1 MSQAPDDELRTG
13 TAGRVALVLGALTLV
28 GALAWWLWPAQS
40 GEVELAHRVL
50 IVGGTATDLVTPI
63 AEAGF
68 EAEQRTWADTETDVR
83 ELTGSFDRDA
93 LLDYA
98 DEHGYGFV
106 AVMLGNDDPW
116 TGVELDSEAPSE
128 ADAAVLCVGELCL
141 DGQPRVHF
149 GALPP
154 GFEYAPALRRSEAL
168 RLALYE
174 HPDLLRLWEQPT
186 PEQMQQQLQLGK
198 LADARTRL
206 ASMLVRYREGASAWP
221 KQWPK
226 DAITQPWTHVHGF
239 PVPGGLALQR
249 TPLQLAVDERRKVE
263 VVEREREV
271 VFVPIPTRNG
281 DPFANAKPI
290 TLPLLGNGVLSNNLR
305 WLVAEDVE
313 RGAVHRWELGPGTLH
328 DRGPI
333 EHDDFRRADR
343 WDRAELSDT
352 GTLAWA
358 TLEGVSSELGA
369 LRLQDLQ
376 PIDFC
381 WHDAQ
386 TLALAL
392 FDESEGLDHAL
403 SSLLLARPN
412 TDTPELLALSLADV
426 LGDHGGY
433 VEPLSVHPT
442 SSAGTYVV
450 VRHQTPEGLA
460 VESLIRIALPS
471 PALSVPS
478 AVASTIDPASLR
490 AVLRPIAA
498 LREHSGAAIES
509 LGIIPPFEQLD
520 IAPDGSWVAWRMI
533 GERGSIYAA
542 RIDEGRLGATIQ
554 LAQRSPPALE
564 WHQRPRFLAD
574 SSALVLPAEQ
584 PWPFGA
590 AVFVRVVA
598 RIEP

>member
-13 TAGRVALVLGALTLV
+13 TAGRVGLVLGALTVV
-28 GALAWWLWPAQS
+28 GALAWWLWPSQS
-40 GEVELAHRVL
+40 GEGELAHRVL
-50 IVGGTATDLVTPI
+50 IVGGIASDLVTPI
-63 AEAGF
+63 GEAGF

-106 AVMLGNDDPW
+106 AVMFGEDVPW
-116 TGVELDSEAPSE
+116 TGTDLDSEAPSD

-141 DGQPRVHF
+141 DGQARVHF
-149 GALPP
+149 GALPA
-154 GFEYAPALRRSEAL
+154 GFDYAPALRRSEAL

-186 PEQMQQQLQLGK
+186 PEQMQQQLQLGG

-221 KQWPK
+221 KEWPK

-239 PVPGGLALQR
+239 PIPGGLALQR
-249 TPLQLAVDERRKVE
+249 TPLQLAVDEQRKVE

-271 VFVPIPTRNG
+271 VFVAIPTRNG

-313 RGAVHRWELGPGTLH
+313 RAAVHRFELGPGTLQ

-333 EHDDFRRADR
+333 DR
-343 WDRAELSDT
+343 HLRFDGAEISDT
-352 GTLAWA
+352 GTLAWKTYDA
-358 TLEGVSSELGA
+358 VDTELGP
-369 LRLQDLQ
+369 LNLQELSLT
-376 PIDFC
+376 DFC
-381 WHDAQ
+381 WHDAN

-392 FDESEGLDHAL
+392 FDESEGLDHAR
-403 SSLLLARPN
+403 SWFLLARPN
-412 TDTPELLALSLADV
+412 ADAPELLALSLADV

-433 VEPLSVHPT
+433 VEPLGVHPT
-442 SSAGTYVV
+442 STAGTYVL
-450 VRHQTPEGLA
+450 VRHQTPEGLS
-460 VESLIRIALPS
+460 VESLIRVALPS
-471 PALSVPS
+471 TSLASSSASV
-478 AVASTIDPASLR
+478 IDPAAVR
-490 AVLRPIAA
+490 AAMRPIAT
-498 LREHSGAAIES
+498 LRELDGAAIEL
-509 LGIIPPFEQLD
+509 LGVVPPSERLE
-520 IAPDGSWVAWRMI
+520 IAPDGSWAAWRTV

-542 RIDEGRLGATIQ
+542 RIDGGRLGAPVL
-554 LAQRSPPALE
+554 LAPSSPPAYE

-574 SSALVLPAEQ
+574 SSAILFAAEQ
-584 PWPFGA
+584 PWSFGVA
-590 AVFVRVVA
+590 AFVRVVA
-598 RIEP
+598 RID